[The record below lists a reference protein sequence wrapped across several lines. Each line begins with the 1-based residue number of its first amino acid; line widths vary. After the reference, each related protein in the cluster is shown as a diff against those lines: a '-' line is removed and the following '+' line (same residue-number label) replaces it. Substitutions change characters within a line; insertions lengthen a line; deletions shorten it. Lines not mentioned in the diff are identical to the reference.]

1 MITQPG
7 LCRGELQSGIEVV
20 QACTGITGCR
30 SRAKMCLD
38 HDVPGCG
45 AGARIIGRSQSA
57 SRLRQGSRRI
67 AASEGSGS
75 ILHTLRG
82 AMPLLLRTLPCPYRV
97 LSLLFGHESLSSV
110 LRMRKPRVIFAT
122 GIPEKA

>member
-1 MITQPG
+1 
-7 LCRGELQSGIEVV
+7 
-20 QACTGITGCR
+20 
-30 SRAKMCLD
+30 MCLD

-57 SRLRQGSRRI
+57 SRQRQGSRRI
-67 AASEGSGS
+67 AASEGSCS
-75 ILHTLRG
+75 LLHTLRG

-97 LSLLFGHESLSSV
+97 LSVLFGHESLSSV
-110 LRMRKPRVIFAT
+110 LRKPRVIFAT